1 MIPFYR
7 HKLPYGGPGGIRTPV
22 QDTFLFASY
31 SNNTYLWLRGKDSN
45 LRLPGYEPGGL
56 PLTYPAIIGARL
68 PTPHRPRTELL
79 LCPRSFL
86 FRRASVPAF
95 VISQVAEQ
103 ALAVDPMHRA
113 SVVSSNNALQ

>member
-1 MIPFYR
+1 M
-7 HKLPYGGPGGIRTPV
+7 L
-22 QDTFLFASY
+22 LA
-31 SNNTYLWLRGKDSN
+31 
-45 LRLPGYEPGGL
+45 YETGVVAAL
-56 PLTYPAIIGARL
+56 PAIIGARL

-86 FRRASVPAF
+86 FRQAIAPAF

-113 SVVSSNNALQ
+113 TVVSSNNAFQ